1 MRDTTPF
8 HPNPLLLIWEND
20 ALRACRLDQ
29 KQSWLVGD
37 NTADIGISA
46 LPSGIRCGVFREVE
60 GEWFYID
67 DPANPGL
74 TLLNGRPLPRPLRGI
89 RQPVPLDSGTVLRI
103 TGQAKDAAVMLFLS
117 GHPAD
122 EWTCHPLSR
131 REATRVG
138 GSGILPPTENAPAA
152 ITYLN
157 AQFYLSAG
165 EGEMPLRFNRGRMPE
180 SAVLRDGDCISS
192 EKMTM
197 YFGGGLLFCFRGG

>member
-1 MRDTTPF
+1 MRDTIPF

-46 LPSGIRCGVFREVE
+46 LPTGSRCGVFREVE

-67 DPANPGL
+67 DPANPAL
-74 TLLNGRPLPRPLRGI
+74 TRLNGRPLPRPLRGI

-103 TGQAKDAAVMLFLS
+103 TGQAADAAVMLFLS
-117 GHPAD
+117 GYSAD
-122 EWTCHPLSR
+122 GWTCHPLSR
-131 REATRVG
+131 KEVTRVG
-138 GSGILPPTENAPAA
+138 GGILPSTQNAPAA

-157 AQFYLSAG
+157 AQFYLTAGAG
-165 EGEMPLRFNRGRMPE
+165 EMTLRLNRGRVPE
-180 SAVLRDGDCISS
+180 STVLRDGDSISS

-197 YFGGGLLFCFRGG
+197 YFGGGLLFCFRGD